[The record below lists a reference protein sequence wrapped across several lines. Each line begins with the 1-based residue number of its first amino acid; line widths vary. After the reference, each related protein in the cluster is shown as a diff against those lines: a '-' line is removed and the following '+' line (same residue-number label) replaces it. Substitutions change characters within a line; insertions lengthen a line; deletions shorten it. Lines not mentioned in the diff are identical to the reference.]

1 MKILKIIVVLF
12 LLFQNVSF
20 LSAQE
25 ITKNAEISL
34 ITCSPGTEELYAHFG
49 HSAFRVKD
57 STTNTDIIFNYGV
70 FDFDTPNF
78 YWKFIKGKL
87 KYKLAVQPAYYFFQ
101 MYAREGREVKEEK
114 LILTEEEKSDVIEFL
129 EWNYEPENRY
139 YTYDFFY
146 DNCSSKLWDVV
157 KAQLKTEYVFDL
169 GDYEEKTFRQM
180 LHEYLKNARWAGFGI
195 DIALGLPAD
204 KTANFEEQM
213 FLPDYLS
220 DNMKNV
226 QRGAKV
232 SGGKSV
238 LGPEKII
245 VKEKDN
251 KKDISFVGQFFNNPV
266 MIAWVFLGLVI
277 LLTIFFTHS
286 SRRLFDLVFFS
297 VTGLL
302 GLFFLFLWTGTDH
315 TAMNANLDMLWASPL
330 SAFYAFFLLKNRTTL
345 LKIFIIM
352 ITVSVLILLLGWSA
366 LPQQFHLAVLP
377 LALVV
382 LVRMFDNLRYQ
393 FFIQQDME

>member
-20 LSAQE
+20 LSAQK
-25 ITKNAEISL
+25 ITENAEISL

-87 KYKLAVQPAYYFFQ
+87 QYKLAIQPSYYFFQ
-101 MYAREGREVKEEK
+101 MYSREGREVKDEE

-157 KAQLKTEYVFDL
+157 KTQLNTDYIFDL

-180 LHEYLKNARWAGFGI
+180 LHEYLGNARWAEFGI

-226 QRGAKV
+226 KRETTVAG
-232 SGGKSV
+232 SKSI

-245 VKEKDN
+245 IEEKDN
-251 KKDISFVGQFFNNPV
+251 KKAISVVGQFFNNPV

-277 LLTIFFTHS
+277 LLTILCTHS

-297 VTGLL
+297 LTGLL
-302 GLFFLFLWTGTDH
+302 GLFLLFLWTGTDH

-345 LKIFIIM
+345 LKIFTIM

-377 LALVV
+377 LALLV
-382 LVRMFDNLRYQ
+382 LFRMFDNLRYQ
-393 FFIQQDME
+393 FFIHQDME